1 MEINYIVLAHKNPL
15 QIKRLI
21 KRLNAPNA
29 YFYIHIDKS
38 ADIVPFQDVISD
50 FSNVF
55 FTPNE
60 NREFGTWGDIG
71 IVKATVFLLSQII
84 KDNRKGYSVLI
95 SGQDYPLH
103 NNKFIENFF
112 ELNYGNNFIALYPL
126 PHYGWG
132 EKGGLERL
140 EYYKINLSKQRLDF
154 VMIPYILDKDF
165 YQKKTLIALSK
176 ILKKGKKTDLLK
188 IFRNRKL
195 KLNIAP
201 YGGGQW
207 WAFPIETCIE
217 IVNFINK
224 NPSYLKFHESSLL
237 PDEMFF
243 HSILMYIKENNDTT
257 IKPSI
262 TYVNWERQNS
272 PLPVTFTSDDIRE
285 LNEASSSKLFA
296 RKFDIEI
303 DEEIMNYLDK
313 KSN

>member
-21 KRLNAPNA
+21 KRLNAPNT

-38 ADIVPFQDVISD
+38 VDILPFQDVVSD
-50 FSNVF
+50 FPNVF
-55 FTPNE
+55 FAPHE
-60 NREFGTWGDIG
+60 NREFGTWGDVG
-71 IVKATVFLLSQII
+71 IVKATMFLLTQII

-112 ELNYGNNFIALYPL
+112 EVNYGNHFIALYPL

-140 EYYKINLSKQRLDF
+140 KHYKINLSKQRLDF
-154 VMIPYILDKDF
+154 VIIPCILDKDF
-165 YQKKTLIALSK
+165 YKKKTLIALRK
-176 ILKKGKKTDLLK
+176 IWKKGKKTDLLK

-195 KLNIAP
+195 KLNIVP

-217 IVNFINK
+217 IVNFINV

-237 PDEMFF
+237 ADEIFF
-243 HSILMYIKENNDTT
+243 HSILIHIKKEDKTS
-257 IKPSI
+257 IKPSV
-262 TYVNWERQNS
+262 TYVNWIRENTS
-272 PLPVTFTSDDIRE
+272 LPVTFTINDSKE
-285 LNEASSSKLFA
+285 LEEVAKTKLFA
-296 RKFDIEI
+296 RKFDMEI
-303 DEEIMNYLDK
+303 DKEIMYYLDEK
-313 KSN
+313 LN